1 MKPRWRVLSLVGIG
15 CSSLCF
21 LALPLLLIWAP
32 AVGFGWLHNETLT
45 RGMLL
50 MFLAMSLAGSFGAYR
65 VHRRLAPGLMA
76 LTGAFIL
83 IGGAWHVVR
92 HWLGWLALAAI
103 AAAWA
108 WDQRLIK
115 GAHHA
120 HDHSHCED
128 PGEAS

>member
-1 MKPRWRVLSLVGIG
+1 MKPWWRVLSLIGIG

-45 RGMLL
+45 RSMLL

-65 VHRRLAPGLMA
+65 AHKSPWPGCISLAGA
-76 LTGAFIL
+76 LILVGA
-83 IGGAWHVVR
+83 AWHLAA
-92 HWLGWLALAAI
+92 HWLGWPALAGI
-103 AAAWA
+103 AAAWV
-108 WDQRLIK
+108 WDQRLVK
-115 GAHHA
+115 EAHHA

-128 PGEAS
+128 PGEAP